1 MQLQVDSQEQALD
14 DFITVLECTLSQLQV
29 SYHPYFNARQ

>member
-14 DFITVLECTLSQLQV
+14 DFITALECTLLQLQV
-29 SYHPYFNARQ
+29 SL